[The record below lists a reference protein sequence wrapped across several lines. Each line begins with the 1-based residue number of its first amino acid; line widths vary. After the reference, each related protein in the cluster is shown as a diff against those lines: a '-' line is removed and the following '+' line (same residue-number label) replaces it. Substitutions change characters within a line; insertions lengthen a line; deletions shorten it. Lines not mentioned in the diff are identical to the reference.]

1 MRCLAVSNPTLPRK
15 RRRGIL
21 GIIIKPL
28 IVLLIIFCLILG
40 LSVFFQISE
49 VRVTG
54 NTYYTDEQIIKASG
68 INEGDNLIFLSF
80 GTVTL
85 RMMNQLPYI
94 DEITVTR
101 RAPATVV
108 ISVVESSPTAVIA
121 YGDQWYVLGR
131 NCRILGRTD
140 DAGAAALI
148 EVTGISPAKPAVGS
162 ELTTS
167 NGEDSKLEYLSDLL
181 GQLTRLGMVKQVS
194 RVDLT
199 SISNV
204 SFDYM
209 NRFRVLL
216 GKRQRLE
223 YKLEL
228 LETVAETKNAGE
240 RGTIDLSNDGVAHFI
255 PEE

>member
-1 MRCLAVSNPTLPRK
+1 MAVSNPTAPRK
-15 RRRGIL
+15 RRRGGL
-21 GIIIKPL
+21 RIIIKPL
-28 IVLLIIFCLILG
+28 LVLLIIFCLVLG
-40 LSVFFQISE
+40 LSVFFQVSE

-54 NTYYTDEQIIKASG
+54 NTYYTDEQIIRASG
-68 INEGDNLIFLSF
+68 INEGDNLVFLSF

-85 RMMNQLPYI
+85 RMMNQLPYV

-121 YGDQWYVLGR
+121 YGDQWYVLGK
-131 NCRILGRTD
+131 NCRVLGRTD
-140 DAGAAALI
+140 DAGAATLI
-148 EVTGISPAKPAVGS
+148 EVRGLNAAKPDVGAQLS
-162 ELTTS
+162 AEK
-167 NGEDSKLEYLSDLL
+167 GEASKLEYLSDLL
-181 GQLTRLGMVKQVS
+181 GQLTRLDMDRQVTC
-194 RVDLT
+194 VDLSSLT
-199 SISNV
+199 NV

-209 NRFRVLL
+209 DRFKVLL
-216 GKRQRLE
+216 GKHQRLE

-228 LETVAETKNAGE
+228 LATVAESKTAGE